1 MDNLIFGVT
10 STLAFTLMFCL
21 KHRTWRKWLGIA
33 LMISGFAGTFWS
45 IPQLV
50 DFDPFN
56 VFLII
61 WLTGLSLFFERDR
74 YFEQG

>member
-10 STLAFTLMFCL
+10 ATLAFTVMFWL
-21 KHRTWRKWLGIA
+21 KHRTWRKCLGIA
-33 LMISGFAGTFWS
+33 LMITGLAGTFWS
-45 IPQLV
+45 IPQLG

-56 VFLII
+56 VFLIM

-74 YFEQG
+74 YIDSN